1 LTIKYFKIFGERH
14 TGTNAVSVFLREN
27 FNLSLHGYDFLGWK
41 HRLAPKSEELDD
53 LDIADTLF
61 VFCFRHPFSWLKSM
75 HKEPYSNHYPK
86 LKELDFIDFISAQIE
101 DYRNVITLWNEKNQ
115 SYLDMS
121 KEIDKS
127 ICINV
132 EDFFNKQEHIHNELC
147 EIIGTQK
154 NFIRFDSYVNGRGLH
169 TDQKISESLMIP
181 SLNKE
186 EIQVIN
192 SFLSKELLTSLN
204 YEVW

>member
-1 LTIKYFKIFGERH
+1 
-14 TGTNAVSVFLREN
+14 
-27 FNLSLHGYDFLGWK
+27 
-41 HRLAPKSEELDD
+41 
-53 LDIADTLF
+53 
-61 VFCFRHPFSWLKSM
+61 M

-86 LKELDFIDFISAQIE
+86 HKELDFIDFISAQIE

-121 KEIDKS
+121 KKIDKS

-132 EDFFNKQEHIHNELC
+132 EDFFYKQEHIHNELC
-147 EIIGTQK
+147 KILGTQK

-169 TDQKISESLMIP
+169 TDQKISESLMTP

-192 SFLSKELLTSLN
+192 SFLSEELLTSLN
-204 YEVW
+204 YEV